1 MEFAGTNLAIL
12 PDSQLD
18 TLAHLNPAA
27 GIQYADSLVKEL
39 EQAIAR
45 CTIDDAMASV
55 AAGFEQIHTLKN
67 MVIPTGSEALLDAC
81 AKLKASAGSMVHGAE
96 LRASY
101 TAIAQAAQR
110 VIVAYRN
117 RLVVEGPV

>member
-1 MEFAGTNLAIL
+1 MEFSGINLAVL

-18 TLAHLNPAA
+18 TLANLNRAA

-39 EQAIAR
+39 EQAIVR
-45 CTIDDAMASV
+45 CTIDDAMTPV
-55 AAGFEQIHTLKN
+55 AAGFEQIHALKN

-81 AKLKASAGSMVHGAE
+81 AKLKASAGSMAHGAE
-96 LRASY
+96 LRATF

-110 VIVAYRN
+110 VIEAYRS
-117 RLVVEGPV
+117 RLVVEQPV